1 MKLTARLLLTLPF
14 VLVTILYLRLQL
26 SSNGCWG
33 LVELVYN
40 IVLWILLALT
50 FVISI
55 VVTLGKRQSQTFKAE
70 PYSFTITLITLIA
83 LLIGGL
89 WGDTSKGAK
98 WIEARSQNY
107 NGHPSAQE
115 LTLRKNGTF
124 TVYLREIDFTCYYS
138 GDYWK
143 VSDTLTFDNE
153 TISKTD
159 FKLTSQYLLKDNVLY
174 PLTSSEEKGKEF
186 SKFDIIETR

>member
-1 MKLTARLLLTLPF
+1 MKLTTRLLLTLPF

-33 LVELVYN
+33 LIELVYN

-55 VVTLGKRQSQTFKAE
+55 VVALGKRQSQKFKAE
-70 PYSFTITLITLIA
+70 PYSLTITLITLLA
-83 LLIGGL
+83 LLIGVL

-98 WIEARSQNY
+98 WIVARSQNY
-107 NGHPSAQE
+107 NRHPSAQE
-115 LTLRKNGTF
+115 LKLRKNGTF
-124 TVYLREIDFTCYYS
+124 TVYLRENDFTCYYS

-159 FKLTSQYLLKDNVLY
+159 FKLTSQYLIKDNVLY

-186 SKFDIIETR
+186 SKFDIISTR

>member
-1 MKLTARLLLTLPF
+1 MKLTTRLLLTLPF
-14 VLVTILYLRLQL
+14 VLVTILYFRLQL
-26 SSNGCWG
+26 SSKGCWG

-70 PYSFTITLITLIA
+70 PYSFTITLITLLA

-115 LTLRKNGTF
+115 FTLRKNGTF
-124 TVYLREIDFTCYYS
+124 TVFLREIDFTCH
-138 GDYWK
+138 
-143 VSDTLTFDNE
+143 
-153 TISKTD
+153 
-159 FKLTSQYLLKDNVLY
+159 
-174 PLTSSEEKGKEF
+174 
-186 SKFDIIETR
+186 